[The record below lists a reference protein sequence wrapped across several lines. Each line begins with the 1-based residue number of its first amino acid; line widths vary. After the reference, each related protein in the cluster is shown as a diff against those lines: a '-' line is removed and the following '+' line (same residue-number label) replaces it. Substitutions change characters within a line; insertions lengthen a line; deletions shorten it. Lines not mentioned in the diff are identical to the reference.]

1 MIPRSTSEVD
11 WFDTMNHLEPLSQSR
26 RLGHGR
32 TRGAIYKR
40 RIDEQLVVIAVAIA
54 FDGAGRAASVC

>member
-1 MIPRSTSEVD
+1 
-11 WFDTMNHLEPLSQSR
+11 MNHLEPLSQSR

-32 TRGAIYKR
+32 IRGAIYKR